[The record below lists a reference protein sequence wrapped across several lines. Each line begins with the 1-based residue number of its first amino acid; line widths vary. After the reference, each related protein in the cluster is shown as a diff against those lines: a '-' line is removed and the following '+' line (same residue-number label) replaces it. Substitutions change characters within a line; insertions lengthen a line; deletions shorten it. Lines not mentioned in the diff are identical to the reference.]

1 MARSSAKVC
10 SIDSRH
16 IVCVSVRRQPL
27 PVKQTR
33 DLYLFDCP
41 SRQVLG
47 SRSLP
52 CEAGFH
58 TGSKVCIYVLRTLGP
73 LVCCRNGLEDFFAR
87 KRPIFLPHCR
97 ISGHG
102 GRLDQSRLPASG
114 VTDQSSSS
122 ACPIVPYINCNYEDI
137 SCIQVS
143 TTRKVYSISSTARE
157 PVWAFPL

>member
-1 MARSSAKVC
+1 VARSSAKVC

-114 VTDQSSSS
+114 VTVRISPLHLRVRSY
-122 ACPIVPYINCNYEDI
+122 PIYKLQLRGYFLYPGLDDTK
-137 SCIQVS
+137 S
-143 TTRKVYSISSTARE
+143 
-157 PVWAFPL
+157 LLD